1 MKCDEFCIVSY
12 RIDTMS
18 SMGMHKEKPHDDGA
32 GGGHSPAA
40 DESTQTPT
48 PYDYRPCDEENLTFV
63 YLQHAYATAGL
74 DWDAFDPAAFH
85 LRDAHGAFT
94 GAALLLS
101 DQNPFSV
108 KCAVFEGDTKT
119 KLTDRAEIHGS
130 VLRQLNEA
138 ALFLNQHNTDGQWPE
153 TALHESLIN
162 AVLHRDYEYSGPIL
176 VNIFSNRV
184 EIVSLGG
191 LVRGLQI
198 NDLLNGIC
206 QPRNAWLVLTATAL
220 GISENYGTG
229 IPRIMDSYATSSASP
244 QLRVGP
250 SSVAMILPVPVLD
263 DESWDDMDDEHAVNG
278 ANDADTPHGSGNGA
292 DKSEPAAKRYVFPEL
307 RPYITQ
313 DYAQAL
319 VGARVIGCAPLAT
332 LVLGAPGAAPQQQ
345 PLEQPHT
352 YDVQLLEQVTL
363 HVMADAGVALSRKD
377 IENQLGL
384 SHGQASYLLRNL
396 TAQGKIRR
404 IGRARATRYCVN

>member
-32 GGGHSPAA
+32 GGGYSPAA
-40 DESTQTPT
+40 DESAQTPT
-48 PYDYRPCDEENLTFV
+48 PYDHRPCNEENLTFV

-250 SSVAMILPVPVLD
+250 SSVAMILPVPVG
-263 DESWDDMDDEHAVNG
+263 EG
-278 ANDADTPHGSGNGA
+278 AS
-292 DKSEPAAKRYVFPEL
+292 
-307 RPYITQ
+307 
-313 DYAQAL
+313 
-319 VGARVIGCAPLAT
+319 
-332 LVLGAPGAAPQQQ
+332 
-345 PLEQPHT
+345 
-352 YDVQLLEQVTL
+352 
-363 HVMADAGVALSRKD
+363 
-377 IENQLGL
+377 
-384 SHGQASYLLRNL
+384 
-396 TAQGKIRR
+396 
-404 IGRARATRYCVN
+404 